1 MAEINKHTIIDGHL
15 TIFNQ
20 VKRGKPSAIWTAKV
34 YLHRTLAPMKSLK
47 TEDKKEACKLAIEFY
62 NKMTE

>member
-1 MAEINKHTIIDGHL
+1 MAEINKHTIIPGRL

-47 TEDKKEACKLAIEFY
+47 TEDKKAAAKLAVDFFTKI
-62 NKMTE
+62 TA